1 MVNMLTNQNRSI
13 GILVGSLRE
22 GSLNQLLADRIQAL
36 SPVALT
42 VVDGLDRLPHF
53 NEDLEG
59 AIPTSVAELRTIVS
73 GLDALIVVTPE
84 YNSSLPGLLSNAI
97 AWLSRPFRS
106 SALSELPVAVIG
118 ASPSPGGAAGAVM
131 DSTKILRR
139 AGAKP
144 LDDTVTVPHAHR
156 ALSSPLDAELE
167 RQLSTTP
174 RAGDRRR
181 AGVRSGGLT

>member
-42 VVDGLDRLPHF
+42 VVDGLDRLPNF

-97 AWLSRPFRS
+97 A
-106 SALSELPVAVIG
+106 
-118 ASPSPGGAAGAVM
+118 
-131 DSTKILRR
+131 
-139 AGAKP
+139 
-144 LDDTVTVPHAHR
+144 
-156 ALSSPLDAELE
+156 
-167 RQLSTTP
+167 
-174 RAGDRRR
+174 
-181 AGVRSGGLT
+181 